1 MSDCD
6 PVALLL
12 LKMALV
18 PLRPWPALLGFE
30 KPQSGSI
37 CQASNDK
44 GPLEHMT
51 GFLEPPS
58 RFKNGARKLAW
69 CSLCQAGT
77 RVPSGG
83 SSLGVRQMGHYDN
96 AANSNLAPSISSAH
110 PIPRCWGGSRTLV
123 TPRLLMS
130 VAKRHYETQ
139 HKVIFPR
146 KRGEGMW
153 NH

>member
-18 PLRPWPALLGFE
+18 PLRLWPALLGFE

-83 SSLGVRQMGHYDN
+83 SSLEMRQMGHYDN
-96 AANSNLAPSISSAH
+96 AANSNLAPSISLAH
-110 PIPRCWGGSRTLV
+110 PIPRCWGGSRILV
-123 TPRLLMS
+123 TRRLLMS

-139 HKVIFPR
+139 LKVIFPR
-146 KRGEGMW
+146 KRGEGIW